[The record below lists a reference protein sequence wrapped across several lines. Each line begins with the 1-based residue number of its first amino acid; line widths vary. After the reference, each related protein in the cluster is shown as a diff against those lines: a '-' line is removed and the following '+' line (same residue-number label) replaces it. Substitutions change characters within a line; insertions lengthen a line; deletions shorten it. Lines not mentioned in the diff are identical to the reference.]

1 MHTSTNPPPL
11 RLSLPRVCEI
21 LDLSREGLRKLQ
33 RRDPSFPRPIK
44 SGTTRQA
51 SVYFDYAELI
61 AWHENQKGASA

>member
-1 MHTSTNPPPL
+1 MHTSNNPPPL
-11 RLSLPRVCEI
+11 RLSLPRVCDL

-44 SGTTRQA
+44 QGTTRQA

-61 AWHENQKGASA
+61 AWHESQKGASA

>member
-1 MHTSTNPPPL
+1 MQTLTNPPPL

>member
-1 MHTSTNPPPL
+1 MQTLTNPPPL
-11 RLSLPRVCEI
+11 RLSLPRVCEV

-44 SGTTRQA
+44 QGTTRQA

-61 AWHENQKGASA
+61 AWHESQKGGSV